1 MAVASWGTTTARVLF
16 GSTDHDILMRME
28 SETSDLS
35 SLLKLLADPGR
46 VRILW
51 LLSQSELAV
60 HELQQLLEWGQS
72 RLSTQ
77 LGQLR
82 QENLIQL
89 RREGKWSFYAMIA
102 PDLATSAGRLLREV
116 LLDHESREG
125 ASDRSRLRLV
135 LEARE
140 SEGRRRFQDESS
152 YLGEVG
158 VPARTWEI
166 VARAMFLLLPPCR
179 ILDLGAGDGIMGCLA
194 AAVGH
199 SVALVDLSQTQLD
212 RARSRARREGLPELE
227 CVQADFTATGLP
239 DGSFDRVLLSHALHH
254 AGDPLALLKEAKR
267 LLAPGGLLWILDLAP
282 HSEEWMRADQ
292 GDFWLGFSSEHLE
305 TLLREA
311 GFSEVRHLVAGVD
324 PSHNRLSAMGWA
336 ARA

>member
-1 MAVASWGTTTARVLF
+1 MSLQ
-16 GSTDHDILMRME
+16 SILDAMD
-28 SETSDLS
+28 SDQSDLS
-35 SLLKLLADPGR
+35 SLLKLLSDPGR

-60 HELQQLLEWGQS
+60 HELQQLLDWGQS

-82 QENLIQL
+82 QESLIQL
-89 RREGKWSFYAMIA
+89 RREGKWSFYAMVS
-102 PDLATSAGRLLREV
+102 PDLNTTAGRLLREI
-116 LLDHESREG
+116 LADHEAREG
-125 ASDRSRLRLV
+125 ATDRSRLRLV

-140 SEGRRRFQDESS
+140 SVGRNRFQDESS

-166 VARAMFLLLPPCR
+166 VARAMFLLVPPCR
-179 ILDLGAGDGIMGCLA
+179 ILDLGAGDGILGCLA

-199 SVALVDLSQTQLD
+199 SVTLVDLSQSQLD

-239 DGSFDRVLLSHALHH
+239 DGSFERVLLSHALHH
-254 AGDPLALLKEAKR
+254 AGDPVALLKESRR
-267 LLAPGGLLWILDLAP
+267 LLAPGGMLWLLDLAS
-282 HSEEWMRADQ
+282 HAEEWMRAEQ
-292 GDFWLGFSSEHLE
+292 GDFWLGFSTEHLE
-305 TLLREA
+305 ELLREA
-311 GFSEVRHLVAGVD
+311 GFQDVRHLVAGVD
-324 PSHNRLSAMGWA
+324 PSHKRLSAMGWA
-336 ARA
+336 ARG